1 MSLFFVYLNNMLIRQ
16 ILLQKFNCNRLKY
29 IYIYYNINI
38 EIKKNT
44 KGGGDYDE
52 IINNVQTC

>member
-1 MSLFFVYLNNMLIRQ
+1 MLIRQ
-16 ILLQKFNCNRLKY
+16 ILLQKSNCNRLKY

-38 EIKKNT
+38 EIIINYQK
-44 KGGGDYDE
+44 GGDYDE